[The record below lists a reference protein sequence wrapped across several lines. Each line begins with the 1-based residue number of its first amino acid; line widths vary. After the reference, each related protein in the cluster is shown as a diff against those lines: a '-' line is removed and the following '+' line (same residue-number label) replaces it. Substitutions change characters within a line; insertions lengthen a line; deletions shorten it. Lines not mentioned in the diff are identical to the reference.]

1 LEWFAEVAQ
10 SRIDQDLLMLE
21 SGIRTKVLL
30 RRLAIYK
37 ELVSS
42 LSAQHEE
49 FAQRYAERVRQASA
63 APAGKSR
70 YVPGSEVE
78 GDQLRVFSD
87 KPVITGPL
95 VCQLCE
101 FDFVTEDDFAR
112 RKQQGHAGEA
122 EYRKRVLFL
131 MAEAGCRP
139 IAAQEK
145 RLMVQSGL

>member
-1 LEWFAEVAQ
+1 
-10 SRIDQDLLMLE
+10 M
-21 SGIRTKVLL
+21 
-30 RRLAIYK
+30 
-37 ELVSS
+37 
-42 LSAQHEE
+42 
-49 FAQRYAERVRQASA
+49 RQASA

-78 GDQLRVFSD
+78 GDQLRVFSER
-87 KPVITGPL
+87 PVMTGPL

-101 FDFVTEDDFAR
+101 FDFVTEEDFAR
-112 RKQQGHAGEA
+112 HKQQDHAGEA

-145 RLMVQSGL
+145 KLMVQNFAHFQQFCHPGSRSNRFSGGEAVPRCEAACVWCAHGPTDRA